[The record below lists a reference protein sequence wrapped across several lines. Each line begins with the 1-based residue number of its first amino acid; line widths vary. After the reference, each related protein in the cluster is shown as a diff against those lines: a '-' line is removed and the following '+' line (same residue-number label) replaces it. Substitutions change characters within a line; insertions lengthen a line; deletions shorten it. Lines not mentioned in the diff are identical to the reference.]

1 MKREQLVSLCEEYV
15 SLQERGVVTPCDSSA
30 DPVPEILRSYETAEI
45 SGSEKNALLALV
57 GGFADD
63 LECCEGIDPLEASA
77 DDDWDEADG
86 CAVDVSWATPQRRTP
101 K

>member
-15 SLQERGVVTPCDSSA
+15 SLQDRGLVAPCDSSA

-57 GGFADD
+57 CGFADD

-77 DDDWDEADG
+77 DDDWDEAD
-86 CAVDVSWATPQRRTP
+86 ADAADETPSPSLRRRP
-101 K
+101 R